1 VIRELPSLAVII
13 GRLTE
18 AQLAALARRDRQ
30 PESGSASGGSSAL
43 RRWPRRFRS
52 AWAPSSSERVS
63 AGSRPRPGSPEK
75 AGLGGVWSTE
85 GWANVSSR
93 VQISEPNYRMIE
105 ENVTTPFTPQEELLA
120 QMETLA
126 ARDGFEENIRYGAT
140 VISVRTVDAAG
151 DETLED
157 DATVGVRVTYTDAAG
172 QTRTLLASEHV
183 LLCTGGLQTPNT
195 DSLPSAGPFAGDV
208 ISGVNSEVDEISLG
222 GKSGASTEKL
232 NACVFCGHISDPNT
246 HTIVC
251 QDRAG
256 MINGGKLNR
265 RGRGLVVCSLRA
277 GDGCVRCGERPVRK
291 RLFCVPFYAK
301 TRTFAKTGSGQT

>member
-1 VIRELPSLAVII
+1 MAEEVP
-13 GRLTE
+13 
-18 AQLAALARRDRQ
+18 
-30 PESGSASGGSSAL
+30 
-43 RRWPRRFRS
+43 
-52 AWAPSSSERVS
+52 ERVGTVIVG
-63 AGSRPRPGSPEK
+63 AGVCGLKAASRLSREGDSDFVLLEQK

-265 RGRGLVVCSLRA
+265 RGRCLVVLQSACWGWVRSLWRTPGA
-277 GDGCVRCGERPVRK
+277 ETS
-291 RLFCVPFYAK
+291 FCVPFYAK